1 MGRVEG
7 APAVVGRVVDED
19 VVVGLALFGRGFG
32 RVVVE
37 GRDGVAAGAPLG
49 RARGRRE
56 RRARG
61 AQRGRRLLRQARRRR
76 RGKRA
81 GRARRGPVVVVG
93 GAGLAPF

>member
-19 VVVGLALFGRGFG
+19 VVVGLALLGRGVG
-32 RVVVE
+32 RVVIK

-56 RRARG
+56 RRPRG
-61 AQRGRRLLRQARRRR
+61 AQRGRRLLR
-76 RGKRA
+76 
-81 GRARRGPVVVVG
+81 
-93 GAGLAPF
+93 